1 MELTKEQRLKVYKRA
16 LRRLKWLKFLR
27 RDDLFLCKIIHH
39 IHHKFKLGTCT
50 QYEIPDLYPELL
62 SFRPARS
69 SNYHPWWRGKEYK
82 ERKIVLQQCILLV
95 QTSKIENNDLQTN
108 ETKAN

>member
-1 MELTKEQRLKVYKRA
+1 MELTKKQRLKVYKRA

-27 RDDLFLCKIIHH
+27 RDDLFLCKITHH
-39 IHHKFKLGTCT
+39 VHHKLKLETCA
-50 QYEIPDLYPELL
+50 QSDIPDLYPELL
-62 SFRPARS
+62 LFRPVRLT
-69 SNYHPWWRGKEYK
+69 NYHPWWKGREYK
-82 ERKIVLQQCILLV
+82 ERKTVLQQCILLV